1 MKCFTLNWSSWFA
14 EDFSFAEQAWEGSN
28 FKLKNW
34 HVFFFSSLWNKTEQ
48 QTVAALLNLP
58 CLKKIVATTGLDASL
73 HLQQKGLHLSSWGEQ
88 LPARSPC
95 CTQLTLAGSSS
106 LTAAFTNEGFHPR
119 GMFSPPRHPEAE
131 AHFTG
136 SQITMFD
143 LQNFLLKRKTPAGLW
158 LKKKQM

>member
-14 EDFSFAEQAWEGSN
+14 KDFSFAEQAWEGSN

-34 HVFFFSSLWNKTEQ
+34 HVPRETTIEQ
-48 QTVAALLNLP
+48 QTVAVILNLP
-58 CLKKIVATTGLDASL
+58 RLKKIMATTGLAASL
-73 HLQQKGLHLSSWGEQ
+73 HLKQKGLHLPSRGKQ
-88 LPARSPC
+88 LPTRSPC

-158 LKKKQM
+158 LKKKTQM